1 MGVGLSDE
9 EDRKQF
15 AGIVVPHL
23 SEAFV
28 VASWLTGNRTDAED
42 VVQEACLRAF
52 RAISSF
58 AGVNARAWVQTI
70 VRHTAYSWLA
80 KNRPSEIVA
89 VEDFPGEERLTE
101 QCIGGWSATVTST
114 PETALL
120 AKLDVRRLEAAI
132 AALPL
137 AFREVLILRDVQ
149 GLEYREIAE
158 VTTLPVG
165 TVMSRLARARRRI
178 IGALRTTE
186 E

>member
-1 MGVGLSDE
+1 MHRHSILVGDHRTLSLHAVGT
-9 EDRKQF
+9 QLI
-15 AGIVVPHL
+15 AVPVKLHHGL
-23 SEAFV
+23 VDLVRTMLQVEIEY
-28 VASWLTGNRTDAED
+28 VAS
-42 VVQEACLRAF
+42 
-52 RAISSF
+52 
-58 AGVNARAWVQTI
+58 
-70 VRHTAYSWLA
+70 
-80 KNRPSEIVA
+80 
-89 VEDFPGEERLTE
+89 VEDFLDEERLTE

-178 IGALRTTE
+178 IGAVRTNDA
-186 E
+186 